1 MRFTQQV
8 MYYLTECPRDAIQGI
23 KQFIPTEKKIAYLNL
38 LLKLGFDRL
47 DFGSFV
53 STNAIPQ
60 LADTEDVLLSLDS
73 SNSALLAIVAN
84 EKGAINAC
92 SHQRISFVGYP
103 FSVSNTFQIRNTGKT
118 IDESWSVFRS
128 ISNVVQNEN
137 KTLVVYLSMAFGNPY
152 EEDYNTGII
161 SSIVD
166 KILEINNNVEF
177 MLSDTIGSSNTTSI
191 KELFTYFQKEYPQLK
206 WGLHL
211 HSTPNEAA
219 SKITAAKEIG
229 CTRFDS
235 AFGGLGGCPM
245 AKDDLTGNIPTELV
259 LEILEIDNIN
269 FKKEIPKI
277 QNFINSLK

>member
-1 MRFTQQV
+1 
-8 MYYLTECPRDAIQGI
+8 
-23 KQFIPTEKKIAYLNL
+23 
-38 LLKLGFDRL
+38 
-47 DFGSFV
+47 
-53 STNAIPQ
+53 
-60 LADTEDVLLSLDS
+60 
-73 SNSALLAIVAN
+73 
-84 EKGAINAC
+84 
-92 SHQRISFVGYP
+92 
-103 FSVSNTFQIRNTGKT
+103 
-118 IDESWSVFRS
+118 
-128 ISNVVQNEN
+128 
-137 KTLVVYLSMAFGNPY
+137 MAFGNPY

-191 KELFTYFQKEYPQLK
+191 KELFAYFQKEYSQLK

-211 HSTPNEAA
+211 HSTPSEAA
-219 SKITAAKEIG
+219 SKIIAAKEIG

-259 LEILEIDNIN
+259 LEILEIDSIN
-269 FKKEIPKI
+269 FKKENLKI